1 MGRTVTVARAEH
13 FGPGKRKLV
22 FAGDRRIAVFSD
34 GGTVHAVDDRC
45 THHGGPLSE
54 GSCEDGVVTC
64 PWHGGRFRLVD
75 GKGLGPPAYRTATVY
90 PVRVTNGMVEVH
102 LPDDLL

>member
-22 FAGDRRIAVFSD
+22 FAGDRRIAVFNA
-34 GGTVHAVDDRC
+34 GGAMHAVDDRC
-45 THHGGPLSE
+45 THSGGPVSE
-54 GSCEDGVVTC
+54 GSCEHGVATC
-64 PWHGGRFRLVD
+64 PWHNGRFRLAD
-75 GKGLGPPAYRTATVY
+75 GAALGPPVYRALTVY

-102 LPDDLL
+102 VPDDVP